1 MRVAA
6 LFDIHGNRPALE
18 AVLAEL
24 EGVDADLVVVGGD
37 ALLGPMPVETL
48 ERLRRLGPRLRYL
61 RGNTERE
68 ILEPPHGDE
77 LWERRARWTR
87 DTLPPEALAYLAPLL
102 PTISLDVDGLG
113 PVLFCHGS
121 PRRDDEILTAIS
133 PEERVAPIVAGVA
146 EGVIVHGHT
155 HVRYDRLVAGRRLV
169 CAGSVGMPY
178 EGRAAA
184 FWAVL
189 GPEVE
194 LCETPYDVVAAA
206 TAIRETGFP
215 DANEFVASVLE
226 APATAAE
233 ATEHFE
239 SLASGG

>member
-6 LFDIHGNRPALE
+6 LPDIHGSLPALE
-18 AVLAEL
+18 AVLVEL
-24 EGVDADLVVVGGD
+24 EAVDADVVVVGGD

-48 ERLRRLGPRLRYL
+48 ERLRGLGPRLRYL

-68 ILEPPHGDE
+68 ILEPPSGEE

-87 DTLPPEALAYLAPLL
+87 NALAAEALTYLVGL
-102 PTISLDVDGLG
+102 PSTVALDVEGLG

-133 PEERVAPIVAGVA
+133 PEERVARIAAGVV

-169 CAGSVGMPY
+169 CPGSVGMPY

-184 FWAVL
+184 FWALL

-194 LCETPYDVVAAA
+194 LRETPYDVVAAE

-215 DANEFVASVLE
+215 DADEFVASVLE
-226 APATAAE
+226 TPATAAE

-239 SLASGG
+239 SLA